1 MFEQPY
7 LVAAAVTLVTVVFA
21 VMLHYEAFILLGRSV
36 DKSVISHRRRMLV
49 LIFGL
54 LFVHIIAIWM
64 FGITVWWLVEV
75 NSIGALEGYD
85 QLAFLDYIFMSAVT
99 YTTLGYGDMIPMGPV
114 RFLYGTQALVGFV
127 LITWSASWTFLE
139 MQKNWNKP
147 DRHK

>member
-1 MFEQPY
+1 MFEQSY
-7 LVAAAVTLVTVVFA
+7 LVAAVLTLLTVVCA

-36 DKSVISHRRRMLV
+36 DKSAISHRRRMLV

-64 FGITVWWLVEV
+64 FGITAWWLVEV

-85 QLAFLDYIFMSAVT
+85 KLAFLDYIFMSAVT